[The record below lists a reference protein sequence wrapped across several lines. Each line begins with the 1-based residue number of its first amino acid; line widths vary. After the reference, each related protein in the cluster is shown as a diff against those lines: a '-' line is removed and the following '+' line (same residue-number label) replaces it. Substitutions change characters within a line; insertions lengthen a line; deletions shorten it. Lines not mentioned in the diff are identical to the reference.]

1 MFRSLLVAAAAIAL
15 LAPAAS
21 AADTPDA
28 EIFATD
34 NTALITDPDDPR
46 LDDPLTEFARAVD
59 RIVDRGGGEPRGSEL
74 LDGVFFS
81 SDLGGTTFERSR
93 RFDVDRV
100 SDSELHA
107 IADRVR
113 RRFLQQSVLTFDHLR
128 RRDRDVDAILL
139 EVPGVSA
146 QALRD
151 GLIADPEA
159 QERLFGGSVT
169 LDGRLLLVAALE
181 DAGLAR
187 AFAERIGGDLGRSRT
202 SFGERE
208 FVEGGSPVRIEDGTL
223 LIEGGPGDDRLEIEP
238 DGDRI
243 EIELGHERFEARLD
257 AFQRIRAELGGG
269 ADSVEIGDLRD
280 GFGEEVRLDLGAA
293 DGRADRV
300 AVAGSR
306 DDDQTS
312 VLAFGASVAVLGPAF
327 VAIDGAEP
335 GDRLHVGGGDGDD
348 ILSASTAAMR
358 MTLDGGRGSDVLLG
372 SPGDD
377 LLIGGDDFDDVKGGR
392 GDDVASLGGD
402 FDRFSWAPGD
412 GSDSVDGGASRDSLF
427 FRGTDAPEAFGVQA
441 DGRRVRFTRDADGVA
456 LELSDLEEIDTLA
469 GGGADTV
476 AIDDLTG
483 TPVELV
489 DVSLANAFSAPG
501 GDGQPDRVAVTGT
514 PRDDRLTLTGR
525 VVVAGTATLTGL
537 GARVNVSHAEGAAD
551 TLAID
556 TRGGNDTVDTSAFDP
571 ATIGLAVD

>member
-1 MFRSLLVAAAAIAL
+1 MIRSLLVAAAAIAL
-15 LAPAAS
+15 LAPAA
-21 AADTPDA
+21 AAAGAPDA

-34 NTALITDPDDPR
+34 NTALITDLDDPR
-46 LDDPLTEFARAVD
+46 LDDPLTRFARTVE
-59 RIVDRGGGEPRGSEL
+59 RIVDRGGGQPRGTQL

-100 SDSELHA
+100 SDGELHA

-113 RRFLQQSVLTFDHLR
+113 RRFLQQSVLTFDHLHK
-128 RRDRDVDAILL
+128 RDREVDAILL
-139 EVPGVSA
+139 EVPGVTA

-151 GLIADPEA
+151 GLLADPDA

-187 AFAERIGGDLGRSRT
+187 DFARRIGGDLEGART
-202 SFGERE
+202 SYGERE
-208 FVEGGSPVRIEDGTL
+208 FVEGASPVRLEDGTL
-223 LIEGGPGDDRLEIEP
+223 LIEGGAGDDHVEIEP
-238 DGDRI
+238 VGDRV
-243 EIELGHERFEARLD
+243 EVELNHEEFEARLD
-257 AFQRIRAELGGG
+257 AFHSIR
-269 ADSVEIGDLRD
+269 V
-280 GFGEEVRLDLGAA
+280 DLGTG

-300 AVAGSR
+300 TVAGSR

-312 VLAFGASVAVLGPAF
+312 VLAFGGGVAVLAASF

-335 GDRLHVGGGDGDD
+335 TDRLAVGGGDGDD

-358 MTLDGGRGSDVLLG
+358 MTLDGGDGSDVLLG

-392 GDDVASLGGD
+392 GDDVASLGGH

-427 FRGTDAPEAFGVQA
+427 FLGSDDAEAFTVSA
-441 DGRRVRFTRDADGVA
+441 DGRRVRLTRDVGSIVMD
-456 LELSDLEEIDTLA
+456 LEDLEEIDTLA
-469 GGGADTV
+469 GRGADTFAV
-476 AIDDLTG
+476 GDLRR
-483 TPVELV
+483 TPVQLV
-489 DVSLANAFSAPG
+489 DVSLSPG
-501 GDGQPDRVAVTGT
+501 FGFPAGDGHPDRVTVQGT
-514 PRDDRLTLTGR
+514 ERTDRMTLTGR
-525 VVVAGTATLTGL
+525 VVVGGTATLTGL
-537 GARVNVSHAEGAAD
+537 PATVNVSHAEG
-551 TLAID
+551 TLDVLGID
-556 TRGGNDTVDTSAFDP
+556 TRSGDDTLDSSGFDP
-571 ATIGLAVD
+571 ATIGLEVE

>member
-1 MFRSLLVAAAAIAL
+1 MIRSLLVAAAAIAL
-15 LAPAAS
+15 LAPAAA

-46 LDDPLTEFARAVD
+46 LDDPLTEFARTVE
-59 RIVDRGGGEPRGSEL
+59 RIVDRGGGKPRGSQL

-100 SDSELHA
+100 SDGELHA

-128 RRDRDVDAILL
+128 RRDREVDAILL
-139 EVPGVSA
+139 EVPGVTA

-151 GLIADPEA
+151 GLLADPDA

-187 AFAERIGGDLGRSRT
+187 DFAQRIGGDLERART
-202 SFGERE
+202 SYGERE
-208 FVEGGSPVRIEDGTL
+208 FVEGASPVRIEDGTL
-223 LIEGGPGDDRLEIEP
+223 LIEGGPGDDRVEIEP
-238 DGDRI
+238 DGDRV
-243 EIELGHERFEARLD
+243 EVELNHETFEARLD
-257 AFQRIRAELGGG
+257 AVQ
-269 ADSVEIGDLRD
+269 
-280 GFGEEVRLDLGAA
+280 EVRVDLGAG

-300 AVAGSR
+300 SVAGSR

-312 VLAFGASVAVLGPAF
+312 VLAFGGSVAVLGPVF

-335 GDRLHVGGGDGDD
+335 GDRLTVGGGAGDD

-358 MTLDGGRGSDVLLG
+358 MTLDGGDGSDVLLG
-372 SPGDD
+372 GPGDD

-427 FRGTDAPEAFGVQA
+427 FLGSDDAEAFAVTA
-441 DGRRVRFTRDADGVA
+441 DRRRVRLTRDVGSIVMD
-456 LELSDLEEIDTLA
+456 LEDLEEIDTLA
-469 GGGADTV
+469 GRGADTFAV
-476 AIDDLTG
+476 GDLSR
-483 TPVELV
+483 TPVQLV
-489 DVSLANAFSAPG
+489 DVSLSPG
-501 GDGQPDRVAVTGT
+501 FGFPAGDGQPDRVTVQGT
-514 PRDDRLTLTGR
+514 DGADRMTLTGR
-525 VVVAGTATLTGL
+525 VVVGGTATLTGL
-537 GARVNVSHAEGAAD
+537 PATVNVSHAEGALDA
-551 TLAID
+551 LAID
-556 TRGGNDTVDTSAFDP
+556 TRGGKDTLDSSGFDP
-571 ATIGLAVD
+571 ATIGLEVE